1 MTPNE
6 SIHETIRAAGLTRQ
20 QAADLLYVSVHTL
33 NAWLRPPSNAGYRVA
48 PQMAAELLA
57 LKTQQNAGQVQ
68 TTRQA

>member
-20 QAADLLYVSVHTL
+20 QAADLLYLSVHTL
-33 NAWLRPPSNAGYRVA
+33 NAWLRPPSNAGHRTA

-57 LKTQQNAGQVQ
+57 LKAQQNSGQVQ

>member
-33 NAWLRPPSNAGYRVA
+33 NAWLRPPSNAGHRVA
-48 PQMAAELLA
+48 PKMAAELLA
-57 LKTQQNAGQVQ
+57 IKSQPNSSHVQ
-68 TTRQA
+68 TTRHE

>member
-1 MTPNE
+1 MTPND
-6 SIHETIRAAGLTRQ
+6 SIRETIRAARLTRQ

-33 NAWLRPPSNAGYRVA
+33 NAWLRPRSNAGHRVA

-57 LKTQQNAGQVQ
+57 LKTQQPTSQVQ